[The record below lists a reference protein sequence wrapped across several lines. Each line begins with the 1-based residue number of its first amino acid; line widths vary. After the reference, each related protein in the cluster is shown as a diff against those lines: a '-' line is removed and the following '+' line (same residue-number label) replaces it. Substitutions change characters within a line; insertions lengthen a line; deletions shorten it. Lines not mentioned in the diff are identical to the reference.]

1 MKKFILV
8 LFASFFLNSNLFANE
23 DLTINEL
30 IKDGYK
36 IIKQDT
42 ISSNDTIVAI
52 MIFTLKKKNDVL
64 VCSFKVR
71 PTGRNTDTI
80 CNEP

>member
-1 MKKFILV
+1 MKKIIFILFV
-8 LFASFFLNSNLFANE
+8 SFFLTSNIFANE